1 MFDYEILR
9 FIWWALVGV
18 LLIGFAV
25 TDGFDMGVGAL
36 LPFVGKDDTERR
48 VMINTVAPHWDGNQ
62 VWLITAGG
70 ALFASWPM
78 VYAVSFSGFY
88 VAMILVLA
96 ALWLRPVGF
105 DYRSKIQDPK
115 WRKTWDWC
123 LFIGGFIPPLVIGVA
138 FGNLL
143 QGVPF
148 HFDEYLRAYYGTS
161 DSNWILNLL
170 YLLNPYGLLAGLIS
184 AAMFMNQGACWLQM
198 KTEGELRARVAGVAQ
213 ILSLVVMVLFAVAG
227 VWLAYGI
234 DGYVLKS
241 ALDTHAASDPTTKQ
255 VAVEAGAWLTNYSK
269 YPLTVIFPIIGLV
282 SPLLVVVTSR
292 MGRSGFA
299 FLFSS
304 LTIAGVI
311 LTCGVSM
318 FPFVM
323 PSSLDPNVSLTMWD
337 ATASHLTLTV
347 MTWVAIIFVPTVLA
361 YTLYTYYK
369 MYGRIGRQ
377 HIETN
382 STSLY

>member
-36 LPFVGKDDTERR
+36 LPFVGKDDTDRR

-70 ALFASWPM
+70 ALFASWPT

-105 DYRSKIQDPK
+105 DYRSKIEDPK

-148 HFDEYLRAYYGTS
+148 HFDEYLRPYYGTS

-198 KTEGELRARVAGVAQ
+198 KTEGELRNRVAGAAQ
-213 ILSLVVMVLFAVAG
+213 ILSLAILVLFAIAG

-234 DGYVLKS
+234 DGYVIKS
-241 ALDTHAASDPTTKQ
+241 ALDTHAASDPTNKQ
-255 VAVEAGAWLTNYSK
+255 VAVEAGAWLANYSK
-269 YPLTVIFPIIGLV
+269 YPLTVIFPVLGLV

-323 PSSLDPNVSLTMWD
+323 PSSLDPSVSLTMWD

-347 MTWVAIIFVPTVLA
+347 MTWVAIIFVPTVLG

-377 HIETN
+377 HIESN

>member
-36 LPFVGKDDTERR
+36 LPFIGKDDTERR
-48 VMINTVAPHWDGNQ
+48 VMINSVAPHWDGNQ

-70 ALFASWPM
+70 ALFASWPT

-105 DYRSKIQDPK
+105 DYRSKIENPK

-123 LFIGGFIPPLVIGVA
+123 LFVGGFVPPLVIGVA

-148 HFDEYLRAYYGTS
+148 HFDEYLRPYYGTS

-198 KTEGELRARVAGVAQ
+198 KTEGELRNRVAGAAQ
-213 ILSLVVMVLFAVAG
+213 ILSLAVVVLFAVAG

-234 DGYVLKS
+234 DGYVIKS
-241 ALDTHAASDPTTKQ
+241 ALDAHAASDPTNKQ
-255 VAVEAGAWLTNYSK
+255 VAIEAGAWLVNYSK
-269 YPLTVIFPIIGLV
+269 YPLTVIFPVLGLV
-282 SPLLVVVTSR
+282 SPLLVIVTSR
-292 MGRSGFA
+292 MGRSGWA

-311 LTCGVSM
+311 MTCGVSM

-347 MTWVAIIFVPTVLA
+347 MTWVAIIFVPIVLA
-361 YTLYTYYK
+361 YTLYTYFK

-377 HIETN
+377 HIESN

>member
-36 LPFVGKDDTERR
+36 LPFIGKDDTERR
-48 VMINTVAPHWDGNQ
+48 VMINSVAPHWDGNQ
-62 VWLITAGG
+62 VWLITAAG
-70 ALFASWPM
+70 ALFASWPT

-105 DYRSKIQDPK
+105 DYRSKIENPK

-123 LFIGGFIPPLVIGVA
+123 LFIGGFVPPLVIGVA

-148 HFDEYLRAYYGTS
+148 HFDEYLRPYYGTS

-198 KTEGELRARVAGVAQ
+198 KTEGELRNRVAGAAQ
-213 ILSLVVMVLFAVAG
+213 ILSLAVVVLFAVAG

-234 DGYVLKS
+234 DGYVIKS
-241 ALDTHAASDPTTKQ
+241 ALDAHAASDPTNKQ
-255 VAVEAGAWLTNYSK
+255 VAIEAGAWLVNYSK
-269 YPLTVIFPIIGLV
+269 YPLTVIFPVLGLV
-282 SPLLVVVTSR
+282 SPLLVIVTSR
-292 MGRSGFA
+292 MGRSGWA

-311 LTCGVSM
+311 MTCGVSM

-347 MTWVAIIFVPTVLA
+347 MTWVAIILVPTVLA

-377 HIETN
+377 HIESN